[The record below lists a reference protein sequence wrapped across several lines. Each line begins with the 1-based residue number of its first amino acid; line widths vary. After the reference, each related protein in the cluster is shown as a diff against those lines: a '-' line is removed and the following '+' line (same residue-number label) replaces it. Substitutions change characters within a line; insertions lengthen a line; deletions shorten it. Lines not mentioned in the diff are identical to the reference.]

1 MSGRR
6 VNSIQATTVVLTAAN
21 YILAIFSATYYGI
34 GEANNFSRQLTRLDS
49 FYVALGNFTTSG
61 TGDIYPITEKAR
73 ALVATQ
79 YGADMIL
86 ITGLISIIL
95 LRLSHRE

>member
-1 MSGRR
+1 MSRRR

-21 YILAIFSATYYGI
+21 YILAIFSAAYYGI
-34 GEANNFSRQLTRLDS
+34 GGADNFSHQLTRLDS
-49 FYVALGNFTTSG
+49 FYVALGNFATSG

-73 ALVATQ
+73 ALVTIQ

-86 ITGLISIIL
+86 ITGLISIVL